1 MRVEPDRQGHHRSEA
16 PACHRC
22 GAPLLDGATMCPF
35 CECTLD
41 TRAHNRAAG
50 RVARL
55 ITQRAALSIGFVFFA
70 AVAIVCMVA
79 AFVV

>member
-1 MRVEPDRQGHHRSEA
+1 MRVESDRQGHNRSET

-22 GAPLLDGATMCPF
+22 GAPLLEGTTMCPF
-35 CECTLD
+35 CECSLD
-41 TRAHNRAAG
+41 DRGHQNGGTRVG
-50 RVARL
+50 GW
-55 ITQRAALSIGFVFFA
+55 ITQRAALSVGFVFFA